1 MATEELNIKKKINSP
16 ASNGLAGQFL
26 KSNGDGTTSWG
37 NIETI
42 VTNGCETGTYAD
54 GIEVRKTGN
63 FYELDCYGY
72 LYYSSNP
79 MTLPTLSYPTVSQ
92 LKSALTSLMATEFA
106 ADQPLTI
113 IHSNKYYLGFIVR
126 DADSGSSDYKVVYID
141 SNQELADAENNDHVF
156 GTLRWTTDMKREN
169 HYSS

>member
-1 MATEELNIKKKINSP
+1 MATVDLNIKKKINSP

-42 VTNGCETGTYAD
+42 VTNGCATGTYAN

-72 LYYSSNP
+72 LYYTSDP

-92 LKSALTSLMATEFA
+92 LKTALTSLLATEFA

-113 IHSNKYYLGFIVR
+113 IHSNNYYSGFIMH
-126 DADSGSSDYKVVYID
+126 DWESGSSDYKVVYID

-156 GTLRWTTDMKREN
+156 GTLRWTTDMQRTD
-169 HYSS
+169 YYPS